1 MPPAP
6 VMSTSASGM
15 RGIFSIACQA
25 VINGQG
31 SAAAS
36 DSGSISGTLSSVFL
50 IHGRVAGKAAIAVQV
65 LVISDSLA
73 GNNPSHVLAHLN
85 DCAGAIKSGQGDG
98 DRKGCERLKAKV
110 EGYSS
115 PCGALSD
122 YDGYEKRTVPG
133 AKTQMKLPTLSR
145 GFRTSLR
152 RG

>member
-1 MPPAP
+1 MP
-6 VMSTSASGM
+6 
-15 RGIFSIACQA
+15 
-25 VINGQG
+25 
-31 SAAAS
+31 
-36 DSGSISGTLSSVFL
+36 SSML
-50 IHGRVAGKAAIAVQV
+50 RQV
-65 LVISDSLA
+65 SNSCSSLA
-73 GNNPSHVLAHLN
+73 FSLATKDWATRWVRQN
-85 DCAGAIKSGQGDG
+85 TPQCVAAIKSGQGDV

-133 AKTQMKLPTLSR
+133 AKTQMKLLTLNR